1 MDRTIADGGGIPLPV
16 TGCGRR
22 MRLSTSSSSSR
33 DQSRDKTSLT
43 SLTSLTLT
51 AQGFH
56 EWRYVP
62 NNATHIP
69 KTPLKRHGRPI
80 APRLANNA
88 TQAPRPWDGTTN
100 YVSLLPGREMG
111 SLAATVVHPAF
122 LPQLGSRRPGGSLY
136 RQTLSVDRAIGVSP
150 EITGQRPAGVMY
162 GEYVTGGGIPGG
174 EPRPSPPDTP
184 DNSHLSG
191 CWVSLYCR

>member
-1 MDRTIADGGGIPLPV
+1 VDRTIADGGGIPLPV

-62 NNATHIP
+62 NNATHTP

-111 SLAATVVHPAF
+111 SPTATVAPSGV
-122 LPQLGSRRPGGSLY
+122 LPTA
-136 RQTLSVDRAIGVSP
+136 RQS
-150 EITGQRPAGVMY
+150 PAGWILPPAN
-162 GEYVTGGGIPGG
+162 TSGGWSCW
-174 EPRPSPPDTP
+174 RSCK
-184 DNSHLSG
+184 G
-191 CWVSLYCR
+191 CWAKSNRCRAWGVCLR